1 MNVDSI
7 SEIRHSLDR
16 EGASVAEVTKAVLT
30 RIHQRDE
37 AIHSFLTVADD
48 HAMAEA
54 DALQHSAD
62 SKADRSPLW
71 GVPFSVKDVYDTAGV
86 RTTYGSR
93 IYEHHVPDVDA
104 PVVGRIRRAGG
115 VLVGKTNTP
124 EFAIFIR
131 TVNRLQPET
140 LNPWDPT
147 RTAGGSSGGA
157 AASIAAGLT
166 PVAVGS
172 DGGGSVRIPSALCGV
187 VGLMPS
193 RGAVPRGGGT
203 IGTRRFSAAGP
214 MSLLA
219 RDARALWTAMAGPDR
234 RDPLSRGLSPTG
246 VRGRPLPG
254 RGLRLRWI
262 GESGAQGSEQDVV
275 DAAHRGATGLSETT
289 GSRLHEPDTSMASP
303 RFSEPFYAIMQSDRL
318 STGGR
323 ELIQDDAAEALLT
336 GYARHHLQQAARLGG
351 DDYSSALEMQ
361 LQATEHLMGL
371 LDEVDVLVTPTVAA
385 IAPTI
390 PTGASPLPEDAR
402 RGLVAFTF
410 LMNYTGFPAATV
422 PCGLVRGMPVGLQ
435 LIGRPG
441 TDADLLRLCQTF
453 QEEVFRLPPATL
465 PASAGIAQTD
475 QERT

>member
-1 MNVDSI
+1 
-7 SEIRHSLDR
+7 
-16 EGASVAEVTKAVLT
+16 
-30 RIHQRDE
+30 
-37 AIHSFLTVADD
+37 
-48 HAMAEA
+48 
-54 DALQHSAD
+54 
-62 SKADRSPLW
+62 
-71 GVPFSVKDVYDTAGV
+71 V

-93 IYEHHVPDVDA
+93 IYENHIPDTDA
-104 PVVGRIRRAGG
+104 PVVARIRRAGG

-140 LNPWDPT
+140 LNPWDRT

-193 RGAVPRGGGT
+193 RGAVPRGGGN

-214 MSLLA
+214 MALLA
-219 RDARALWTAMAGPDR
+219 QDAQSLWTAMAGPDR
-234 RDPLSRGLSPTG
+234 RDPLSCGLSPTG
-246 VRGRPLPG
+246 VQGKPLPTHD
-254 RGLRLRWI
+254 LRLRWI
-262 GESGAQGSEQDVV
+262 GDSGAKGAEQDVV
-275 DAAHRGATGLSETT
+275 DAVHRGAAALSEVT
-289 GSRLHEPDTSMASP
+289 GSRLHEPDSSMASP

-323 ELIQDDAAEALLT
+323 ELIENDTAEALLT
-336 GYARHHLQQAARLGG
+336 GYARHHLHQAAKLGG
-351 DDYSSALEMQ
+351 DAYSAALEMQ
-361 LQATEHLMGL
+361 LEATEHLLRL
-371 LDEVDVLVTPTVAA
+371 LEGVDVVVTPTVAA

-390 PTGASPLPEDAR
+390 PSGASALPEDAR

-441 TDADLLRLCQTF
+441 TDADLLRLCQAF
-453 QEEVFRLPPATL
+453 QEKVFLLPSVPT
-465 PASAGIAQTD
+465 PASAGSATTNR
-475 QERT
+475 ESS